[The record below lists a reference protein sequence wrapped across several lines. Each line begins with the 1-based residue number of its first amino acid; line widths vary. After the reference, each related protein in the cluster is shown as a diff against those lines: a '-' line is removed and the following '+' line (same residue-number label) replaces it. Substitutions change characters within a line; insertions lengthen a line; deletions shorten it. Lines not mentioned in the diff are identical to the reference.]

1 MDIFVLFYYR
11 MIKLHQLYFLDF
23 VYYSFRHLSPFS
35 FGFRVVVFLISFFI
49 TTETVS
55 MLRFCVSIYLIMLLE
70 KK

>member
-35 FGFRVVVFLISFFI
+35 FGFRVVVFLISF
-49 TTETVS
+49 
-55 MLRFCVSIYLIMLLE
+55 LLLQR
-70 KK
+70 